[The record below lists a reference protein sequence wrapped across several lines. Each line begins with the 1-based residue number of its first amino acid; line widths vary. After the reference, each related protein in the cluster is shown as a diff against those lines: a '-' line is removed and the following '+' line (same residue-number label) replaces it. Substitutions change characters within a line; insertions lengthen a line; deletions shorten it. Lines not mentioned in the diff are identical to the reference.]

1 MNATNFLTWVT
12 KQLVPNLPPR
22 SVLVLD
28 NASYHNV
35 KVEKDPTSG
44 TRKAEMIEWLMA
56 RNIYFDSTFTKPE
69 LYELIKK
76 NKTETPQY
84 KLDTLLASY
93 GHSVLRLPPY
103 HPELN
108 PIEKIWAIVK
118 NWVAARNVTF
128 KLADVE
134 ALARN
139 KFASITCE
147 EWASVCNHVDKVVAD
162 YLEKEHLLD
171 NITEELEFV
180 VNTGESDTDKDLYD
194 DDDSEDHANNSL
206 L

>member
-1 MNATNFLTWVT
+1 MNATNFFKWVT
-12 KQLVPNLPPR
+12 KQLIPNLPAE

-35 KVEKDPTSG
+35 KVENDPTSG
-44 TRKAEMIEWLMA
+44 TRKAEMMKWLEA
-56 RNIYFDSTFTKPE
+56 RNINYHSSLTKPE

-76 NKTETPQY
+76 HKTETPL
-84 KLDTLLASY
+84 KLDMLMASHQ
-93 GHSVLRLPPY
+93 HSVLRLPPY

-128 KLADVE
+128 RIADVE
-134 ALARN
+134 ALART

-147 EWASVCNHVDKVVAD
+147 EWTSVCNHVDKIVQD

-171 NITEELEFV
+171 DITDEFV
-180 VNTGESDTDKDLYD
+180 FVANTGESDTDEDFYD
-194 DDDSEDHANNSL
+194 DTDEDL
-206 L
+206 